1 MAAPLSLGSHYRF
14 VLVKL
19 VRSFPSRHGL
29 PTQHRRPWSTARI
42 RRRVIATLALT
53 AVLALLAPTAA
64 GAQASNLTRSGPNLK
79 LVVANCASA
88 TDTALAQFLADN
100 ARHAAAACIEPDGLP
115 AETAAL
121 IADFAP
127 DSIVVIGGEAAVSA
141 AAMQELRSAARAQYL
156 WTSLTRLG
164 GASRV
169 DTAAA
174 VARAVLGTPRAA
186 GADTV
191 TLVVADG
198 WSEADVDSA
207 REFAEGFEDVAIA
220 YFSPTAVA
228 DGLAEATASLITD
241 YRPARIVFAGAADE
255 AGRAAEAA
263 AAAVVQTV
271 ESDVS
276 VERVALA
283 GTTPSPSVDTA
294 ALARSARD
302 TFNSINA
309 GKRSQPGSAH
319 REQLPLLALT
329 EASGLPG
336 VGSTLYTVRADGSDR
351 VLRTV
356 DHNGWEW
363 HPSDGRLAWSDDGER
378 VVAAAPSGPEQ
389 VLVEQGIWPL
399 WSPNGSR
406 LIVFDVEDLDDDG
419 FADRATATM
428 SGAQGMAQR
437 SLGFV
442 DLRTWYYADI
452 EGGMWSTDGMHLAY
466 VTGDIDQE
474 TSEMIQQVRV
484 EPTDASTA
492 PVTLADE
499 GIVVR
504 WSPEG
509 NRLLYATP
517 QDCGDG
523 EADDIWDLWVTG
535 ADGSDP
541 RRIDTITFPE
551 WSVLIINPWSPDGRH
566 VAYEAIDPQDCSTE
580 LRVATISSDD
590 EDGSAPVSIAADVS
604 FLGWSPDSTY
614 LEYGVKTDRP
624 VTDYLLPELS
634 WVAHRD
640 GSSKRSIGELSPSAY
655 GWIFWSD
662 DGTHISYTE
671 MLRDADGN
679 VTGLVART
687 QRADGEGDITTL
699 AQPGNSL
706 SWSGDG
712 RVAYVA
718 QHDDGGDGVPEREAL
733 YIHTPGSPDGDV
745 ELVHSLPAPTR
756 VAIWSPDSSHLI
768 YASGS
773 IESLIGWFRDRGRG
787 VNVWG
792 IETSEP
798 RWMHRLITDVTWG
811 EWQPAPATD

>member
-1 MAAPLSLGSHYRF
+1 MPR
-14 VLVKL
+14 
-19 VRSFPSRHGL
+19 
-29 PTQHRRPWSTARI
+29 STARI
-42 RRRVIATLALT
+42 RHRVIATLALT

-64 GAQASNLTRSGPNLK
+64 GAQASNLTRSGPDMT
-79 LVVANCASA
+79 LVLANCERQS
-88 TDTALAQFLADN
+88 DTATAVEL
-100 ARHAAAACIEPDGLP
+100 ARHARNAAAACMSASSVP
-115 AETAAL
+115 AAVAEV
-121 IADFAP
+121 IAEFAP
-127 DSIVVIGGEAAVSA
+127 TRVLVIGGEVAVSA
-141 AAMQELRSAARAQYL
+141 AAMDELTATVRSAYRWAVVQRLGGPTRVETTAAAARAAL
-156 WTSLTRLG
+156 EG
-164 GASRV
+164 PNV
-169 DTAAA
+169 
-174 VARAVLGTPRAA
+174 VGT
-186 GADTV
+186 GTI
-191 TLVVADG
+191 TLVMADG
-198 WSEADVDSA
+198 WNEASVSTA
-207 REFAEGFEDVAIA
+207 RAFAARFDNAAIVF
-220 YFSPTAVA
+220 YSPNTVA
-228 DGLAEATASLITD
+228 DGLADATASLIAD
-241 YRPARIVFAGAADE
+241 YQPARVVFAGPADG
-255 AGRAAEAA
+255 AGLAAEAA
-263 AAAVVQTV
+263 TAAALQAI

-283 GTTPSPSVDTA
+283 SAAPSPSVDTA
-294 ALARSARD
+294 TLTSAARE
-302 TFNSINA
+302 TFAFISD
-309 GKRSQPGSAH
+309 GGRTRSDADERTQW
-319 REQLPLLALT
+319 PLLALT
-329 EASGLPG
+329 EASGVPG

-399 WSPNGSR
+399 WSPDGSR
-406 LIVFDVEDLDDDG
+406 LIVFRLEDLDDDG
-419 FADRATATM
+419 RSDRVAPTL
-428 SGAQGMAQR
+428 SGADGTAQR
-437 SLGFV
+437 SLGFT
-442 DLRTWYYADI
+442 DIRTWYYADI

-474 TSEMIQQVRV
+474 TAEMVQQVRI
-484 EPTDASTA
+484 EPADASTA

-523 EADDIWDLWVTG
+523 EMADIWDLWVTG
-535 ADGSDP
+535 AEGSEP

-655 GWIFWSD
+655 GWIFWSE

-687 QRADGEGDITTL
+687 QRADGEGEVTTL

-718 QHDDGGDGVPEREAL
+718 QHDDDGDGVPEREAL
-733 YIHTPGSPDGDV
+733 YIHTPGAPDGDV

-811 EWQPAPATD
+811 EWQPAPDTD